1 MDITVRAINSTAL
14 NITWILPPRDYHN
27 GTLLNLTILYKGID
41 LDMSARN
48 VIIPITNT
56 NSTSS
61 NSTSA
66 NSTSSNSTS
75 VEYYILSNLQEY
87 VNYSISL
94 RIINVIGIS
103 PSSDTV
109 FERTLAASKIIT

>member
-14 NITWILPPRDYHN
+14 NITWILPPGDDHN
-27 GTLLNLTILYKGID
+27 GILLNIIILYEGID

-56 NSTSS
+56 NSTS
-61 NSTSA
+61 
-66 NSTSSNSTS
+66 
-75 VEYYILSNLQEY
+75 VEYHILSNLQEY

-94 RIINVIGIS
+94 NVTNVVGIS
-103 PSSDTV
+103 PSSDPV
-109 FERTLAASKIIT
+109 FERTLAASKILT